1 VAPRVQPPG
10 VSAAV
15 SSSISTAWRLARKRH
30 PVYTADGARLVG
42 GRWSSPGRSIIY
54 AAEHYS
60 TALLEILVHAG
71 RIRLPGAYHAV
82 RIAIPGDVVVEQ
94 FDPGLNPGWD
104 IEGSEV
110 ARDYGDEW
118 AATRRTAVLAVPSV
132 VAQPVEWNLLL
143 NTEHPHFPQI
153 IAGAPFD
160 VPWDGRLFG

>member
-1 VAPRVQPPG
+1 M
-10 VSAAV
+10 SAV
-15 SSSISTAWRLARKRH
+15 VPSPVRTAWRLARKRH
-30 PVYTADGARLVG
+30 PVFSADGARLVG

-82 RIAIPGDVVVEQ
+82 RIDIPASVVVEQ
-94 FDPGLNPGWD
+94 FDPAAHPGWD
-104 IEGSEV
+104 VEGSEV

-143 NTEHPHFPQI
+143 NTEHPQFPLVV
-153 IAGAPFD
+153 AGESFD